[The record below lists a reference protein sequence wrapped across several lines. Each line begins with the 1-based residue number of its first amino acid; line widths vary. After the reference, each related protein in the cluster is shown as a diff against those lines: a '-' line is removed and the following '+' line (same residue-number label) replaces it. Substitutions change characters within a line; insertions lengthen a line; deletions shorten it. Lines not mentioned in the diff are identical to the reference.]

1 VDSSVSEKSLEFLK
15 SQKVNDRIPRL
26 LPRNT
31 IVAHKT
37 GLERQVCHD
46 AGIVFTDNGNF
57 LISVFTRST
66 SGSRTAKRFISSV
79 SSLAYTVYKPTRT
92 KTIPAS

>member
-1 VDSSVSEKSLEFLK
+1 M
-15 SQKVNDRIPRL
+15 
-26 LPRNT
+26 
-31 IVAHKT
+31 AHKT
-37 GLERQVCHD
+37 GLERLVCHD

-57 LISVFTRST
+57 LISVFTRSI